1 MDERETILQ
10 QMEAQEQADTKLDNA
25 IAYARRLEEII
36 QAINLD
42 TNARLIVNSLVGEAK
57 AKYDMYN
64 D

>member
-42 TNARLIVNSLVGEAK
+42 TNTRLIVNSLVGEAK
-57 AKYDMYN
+57 GKYNMY
-64 D
+64 DE

>member
-10 QMEAQEQADTKLDNA
+10 KMEAQEQADTKLDNA

-42 TNARLIVNSLVGEAK
+42 TNTRLIVNSLVGEAK
-57 AKYDMYN
+57 GKYNMY
-64 D
+64 DE

>member
-10 QMEAQEQADTKLDNA
+10 QMEAQEQADTKLNNA

>member
-42 TNARLIVNSLVGEAK
+42 TNTRLIVNSLVGEAK

>member
-10 QMEAQEQADTKLDNA
+10 QMEAQEQADTKLNNA

-42 TNARLIVNSLVGEAK
+42 TNTRLIVNSLVGEAK
-57 AKYDMYN
+57 GKYNMY
-64 D
+64 DE

>member
-36 QAINLD
+36 QTVNLD
-42 TNARLIVNSLVGEAK
+42 SNTRLIVNSLVGEAK
-57 AKYDMYN
+57 GKYNMY
-64 D
+64 DE

>member
-1 MDERETILQ
+1 
-10 QMEAQEQADTKLDNA
+10 MEAQEQADTKLNNA

-57 AKYDMYN
+57 AKYDMY
-64 D
+64 DE